1 MISVMLLS
9 CFTIIVSAVPVYS
22 NVLPSIQSRGGA
34 RRLQPVEAANQK
46 PEAQTQ
52 PLIVEQP
59 QPGVPQQLGPQSGP
73 QPVPSM
79 PYHTWSPQGNR
90 LMTIPLQHSL
100 HGPQLANQPTFQQG
114 VFPSYGYFPMFS
126 PQYRNQLPS
135 SPYGFPMILEAPPPQ
150 RPANQPPIGQVL
162 PAQTP
167 SEAALPGGAA
177 QPVQQLQQQNHQIVY
192 MLHQP
197 MSSPLG
203 ALSSE
208 ELEMAARMSQLGMYV
223 PTMFAN
229 LPAGAVQ
236 SQATAGLTNLGQA
249 GVAPT
254 VVMASAGAP
263 QTQGLAGTGPQPNA
277 TGGPV
282 GLQREAQEVATAPTS
297 VQPEVQPSQAKPSLN
312 PCPHNS

>member
-1 MISVMLLS
+1 MISVRLLS

-22 NVLPSIQSRGGA
+22 NVLPSIQSKGGA
-34 RRLQPVEAANQK
+34 PRLRPVEAANRN

-79 PYHTWSPQGNR
+79 PYHTWSPQGNTP
-90 LMTIPLQHSL
+90 MMIPLQLSL
-100 HGPQLANQPTFQQG
+100 HGPQLANQATFQQG

-135 SPYGFPMILEAPPPQ
+135 SPYGFPMVLETPPPQ
-150 RPANQPPIGQVL
+150 NPANQPVGGQVL

-177 QPVQQLQQQNHQIVY
+177 QPVQQLQQQNPQFVY
-192 MLHQP
+192 MLQQS
-197 MSSPLG
+197 MNSPLG

-208 ELEMAARMSQLGMYV
+208 ELEMAAKLSQLGCTC
-223 PTMFAN
+223 PTCSPTCLQDLCRARPPPGSQTWDRQVSHLRWLWHQPEPADTGAGRHWAAAECYRWPCGFAER
-229 LPAGAVQ
+229 
-236 SQATAGLTNLGQA
+236 
-249 GVAPT
+249 
-254 VVMASAGAP
+254 SAG
-263 QTQGLAGTGPQPNA
+263 
-277 TGGPV
+277 GGH
-282 GLQREAQEVATAPTS
+282 
-297 VQPEVQPSQAKPSLN
+297 
-312 PCPHNS
+312 CPDSCST